1 MPPMSIGGGIIITF
15 KLANTIFSSLVD
27 FMVFNATFN
36 NISAISWH
44 SVLLVEETR
53 GPGKN
58 QRPVAS
64 QWQTLSHN
72 VVHLALIRIQT
83 HNISGDR
90 HWFCICSCKSNYHMT
105 TATMAPTL
113 YVIAVLIQTWRQT
126 ILKNLSNNFCLCSL
140 VVAFFFIT
148 SSLKLIFCS
157 DMLRVSKNTCNFW
170 INSCLSMASWN
181 FSTLNYNNTI

>member
-1 MPPMSIGGGIIITF
+1 MPPMSIGGGIIIIF

-64 QWQTLSHN
+64 Q
-72 VVHLALIRIQT
+72 
-83 HNISGDR
+83 
-90 HWFCICSCKSNYHMT
+90 
-105 TATMAPTL
+105 
-113 YVIAVLIQTWRQT
+113 
-126 ILKNLSNNFCLCSL
+126 
-140 VVAFFFIT
+140 
-148 SSLKLIFCS
+148 
-157 DMLRVSKNTCNFW
+157 
-170 INSCLSMASWN
+170 
-181 FSTLNYNNTI
+181 